1 MTQEQLID
9 KHYSTLFE
17 VWQGSERKALLLSCL
32 HTIASD
38 LLFARVARRVT
49 SEVDLSHGDL
59 QAYFKRNVTI
69 LAEVLQRFAA
79 STNQVLSINLVDWLY
94 LFFGCC
100 FLSFFAW
107 CYSNYASKKSAQ

>member
-79 STNQVLSINLVDWLY
+79 STNQVLSINLVD
-94 LFFGCC
+94 
-100 FLSFFAW
+100 
-107 CYSNYASKKSAQ
+107 